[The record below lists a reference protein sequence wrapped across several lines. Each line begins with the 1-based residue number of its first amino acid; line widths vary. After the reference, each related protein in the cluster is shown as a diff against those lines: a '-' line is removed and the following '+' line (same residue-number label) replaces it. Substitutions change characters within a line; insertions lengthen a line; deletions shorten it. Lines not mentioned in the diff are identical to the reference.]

1 MKGYDCLVIIKAN
14 LTEEERD
21 KALESFKGWLTK
33 TEAELLEF
41 NYWGVQDMPET
52 FKPARQAAYFHCQFN
67 GTNKT
72 LDLLNEK
79 MRVDESFL
87 RHMIVRIESVQVPA
101 VVEKAKA

>member
-14 LTEEERD
+14 LNEEERN
-21 KALESFKGWLTK
+21 KCLETFKGWITK
-33 TEAELLEF
+33 TEGELLEF

-72 LDLLNEK
+72 LDTLKEK
-79 MRVDESFL
+79 MSVDETFL
-87 RHMIVRIESVQVPA
+87 RHMIVRIESVQAAPVA
-101 VVEKAKA
+101 EKAKA